1 MGIITLCTDFG
12 TKDPYVGIM
21 KGVILAA
28 DPEAR
33 IVDITHEIEA
43 HDVREAAFTV
53 EDYRGYFPAGTVH
66 LVVVDPSVGSSRRPI
81 AVSCDGHFFVG
92 PDNGVLS
99 FVARRASEVRVI
111 ENRDLMREEIS
122 ATFHGRDIFGP
133 VAAHL
138 SRGIALSDLGPK
150 ITDPVMLDDMYPV
163 IRGTTMT
170 GDIARFDHF
179 GNAITNIGGE
189 HFRSFIGTRPYQIS
203 INEYSFDSLSRS
215 YFEGEITCLTGSSGY
230 IEFGVFQGNFRTRTG
245 VRKRDPVIVTI
256 QEN

>member
-12 TKDPYVGIM
+12 TKDPYAGIM

-28 DPEAR
+28 DPKAR

-43 HDVREAAFTV
+43 QDVREAAFTV
-53 EDYRGYFPAGTVH
+53 QDYWGYFPAGTVH
-66 LVVVDPSVGSSRRPI
+66 VVVVDPTVGSARRPI
-81 AVSCDGHFFVG
+81 ALSCDGHFFVG

-133 VAAHL
+133 VGAHL
-138 SRGIALSDLGPK
+138 LRGIALSDLGPK
-150 ITDPVMLDDMYPV
+150 ILDPVMLDDIYPA

-189 HFRSFIGTRPYQIS
+189 HFRAFIEKRPYRIS

-215 YFEGEITCLTGSSGY
+215 YCEGEITCLTGSAGY
-230 IEFGVFQGNFRTRTG
+230 IEFGVFRGDFRTKTG
-245 VRKRDPVIVTI
+245 ARKRDPVIIKI
-256 QEN
+256 Q

>member
-28 DPEAR
+28 DPRAR

-43 HDVREAAFTV
+43 QDVREAAFTV
-53 EDYRGYFPAGTVH
+53 EDYWGYFPAGTVH
-66 LVVVDPSVGSSRRPI
+66 LVVVDPTVGSSRRPI

-138 SRGIALSDLGPK
+138 SRGIAFSDLGPK
-150 ITDPVMLDDMYPV
+150 ITDPVMLDDLYPV
-163 IRGTTMT
+163 IRGSYN
-170 GDIARFDHF
+170 DRRYCPL
-179 GNAITNIGGE
+179 
-189 HFRSFIGTRPYQIS
+189 RSFWQRD
-203 INEYSFDSLSRS
+203 NKHRR
-215 YFEGEITCLTGSSGY
+215 
-230 IEFGVFQGNFRTRTG
+230 RTLQVLR
-245 VRKRDPVIVTI
+245 REKALPDKH
-256 QEN
+256 Q

>member
-1 MGIITLCTDFG
+1 MGLITLCTDFG
-12 TKDPYVGIM
+12 TKDSYAGIM

-28 DPEAR
+28 NPEAR

-43 HDVREAAFTV
+43 QDVREAAFTV
-53 EDYRGYFPAGTVH
+53 EDYWRYFPAGTVH
-66 LVVVDPSVGSSRRPI
+66 LVVVDPTVGSSRRPI
-81 AVSCDGHFFVG
+81 AASCERHFFVG

-99 FVARRASEVRVI
+99 FVARHASEVRVI
-111 ENRDLMREEIS
+111 ENRDLIREGIS

-138 SRGIALSDLGPK
+138 SGGIVLSDLGPK
-150 ITDPVMLDDMYPV
+150 IADPVMLDDMYPV

-179 GNAITNIGGE
+179 GNAVTNINRE
-189 HFRSFIGTRPYQIS
+189 QFNSFIGERPYRIS
-203 INEYSFDSLSRS
+203 INKFSFDSLSRS

-230 IEFGVFQGNFRTRTG
+230 IEFGVFRGNFRTRTG
-245 VRKRDPVIVTI
+245 AHKGDPVTITI
-256 QEN
+256 QEK

>member
-28 DPEAR
+28 DPRAR

-43 HDVREAAFTV
+43 QDVREAAFTV
-53 EDYRGYFPAGTVH
+53 EDYWGYFPVGTVH
-66 LVVVDPSVGSSRRPI
+66 LVVVDPTVGSSRRPI
-81 AVSCDGHFFVG
+81 AASCDGHFFVG

-138 SRGIALSDLGPK
+138 SRGIAFSDLGPK
-150 ITDPVMLDDMYPV
+150 ITDPVMLDDLYPV
-163 IRGTTMT
+163 IRGGTMT

-179 GNAITNIGGE
+179 GNAITNIDDE
-189 HFRSFIGTRPYQIS
+189 RFRSFVEKRPYRIS
-203 INEYSFDSLSRS
+203 INEFSFDSLSRS
-215 YFEGEITCLTGSSGY
+215 YFGGEISCLTSSSGY

-245 VRKRDPVIVTI
+245 VCKRDPVTITI
-256 QEN
+256 QEK